1 MTLPIPRR
9 KVPLATQLAA
19 ALDQLGLTGTSP
31 ELDHVPAL
39 ALRKVNAALGDYDPP
54 QLDPQ
59 YLRWRGKAE
68 HRIKTSGTKATS
80 AGSDIWKIA
89 HGKRL
94 TQTEEEFCRRMLA
107 KEPGKSP
114 RPASRWPKRSFGG
127 RAWKR

>member
-9 KVPLATQLAA
+9 KVPLRTQLAA
-19 ALDQLGLTGTSP
+19 ALDQLGLDPATA
-31 ELDHVPAL
+31 ELDHTPAL
-39 ALRKVNAALGDYDPP
+39 GLRAINAALGDYDPP

-94 TQTEEEFCRRMLA
+94 SREHEEFCRRILR
-107 KEPGKSP
+107 KEPGRSA
-114 RPASRWPKRSFGG
+114 RPASRWPKRPM
-127 RAWKR
+127 RRQP

>member
-9 KVPLATQLAA
+9 HISMRLQRDV
-19 ALDQLGLTGTSP
+19 ALMMLGLDPATA
-31 ELDHVPAL
+31 ELDHEPAL
-39 ALRKVNAALGDYDPP
+39 GLRAVNAALGDYDPP

-68 HRIKTSGTKATS
+68 HKTKTFGTKATS

-94 TQTEEEFCRRMLA
+94 TQTEEEFIRRILA
-107 KEPGKSP
+107 KEPGKSA
-114 RPASRWPKRSFGG
+114 RPPSRWPKRKMQ
-127 RAWKR
+127 RRQP